1 MASVG
6 SLSTSTSTSIR
17 GYGGL
22 ASGLDRDEL
31 IEGMTIGTT
40 TKINKQ
46 EQKKQQIEWM
56 QEAVRTIS
64 DKMIGFHSKYTETL
78 TSPTNLFSGA
88 LWGRNKITTSGK
100 NSSKVSIS
108 GTANSADAITV
119 MGVKQKAEN
128 AKWASTGS
136 VSDGKLQTGEIDVE
150 GVAFKEAF
158 LEGKTLD
165 FRYGGDGSA
174 QSFSITLK
182 AVDEKD
188 NYDLTTAD
196 GVKNAINSLLAKE
209 TAGDTKASEIV
220 EATIVD
226 GKLVLTN
233 KTGNQLKLSGGTALD
248 TLGLKKDTDMTGSKA
263 VTGEH
268 GLTADKLYRDVDFAK
283 HVGGKSLT
291 FSYNGTTK
299 SVKIPGENEL
309 RNAAETDNSRTA
321 YQKSYEETYKANLLE
336 TYATEYQQRLDSG
349 MLEEEAYTE
358 IKTTVADAAA
368 KSTADAAATAEAEK
382 AGKNQAMID
391 AIADSL
397 EKQLQTAFGKGRIE
411 VSGEGGKLSFTT
423 MIPGQG
429 VDKSS
434 ILTLTGGDSAL
445 VGKDGALNVRTG
457 ESTRLDLNAK
467 IGQSGIDFEGGD
479 STGTFK
485 INGETFTIN
494 SNTTLKSLMDDIN
507 KRTDITVSYQEAA
520 DKFTLT
526 SKDNGASGSITF
538 DFTKEDG
545 TVDADSQAL
554 AEKIFGID
562 FTTHT
567 IKVGDENVE
576 VFKTSDTYSKDGKD
590 YTVYEDA
597 SGNKYNVYEENNKKI
612 AEYKDEDGNTTTST
626 MTEKTEYSVQGKDAI
641 VSVRYAGSDDIVE
654 LHRDSNTFTVDGL
667 TIGVKGTFGEYNT
680 NGKLVVDED
689 EAVEIS
695 ADVDVDKLMDTIK
708 SFVTEYNEIVDMV
721 NTELTTKHEKDYT
734 PLSSEQKSELSDD
747 EIEKWEAKA
756 KSGLLYGDSDLR
768 SLSMDLRTVATSYVW
783 QLEQVGI
790 NVSSSYSDN
799 GKLSIDET
807 KLRSAL
813 ETDPEK
819 VQNLFTATAGEDAD
833 GKPIYNGVATNLKSV
848 MDKYVKT
855 LGSQETKGI
864 LIRKA
869 GSKSSAL
876 SMTNNTY
883 YDQLQSIEKL
893 IDSLNDR
900 LKTERDRYVKQF
912 TSLETLISQMNSQSS
927 YLSSMSGY

>member
-31 IEGMTIGTT
+31 IEGMTIGTR

-88 LWGRNKITTSGK
+88 LWGRNKITTLGK

-136 VSDGKLQTGEIDVE
+136 VSDGKLQTEEIDVE

-182 AVDEKD
+182 AVDGKD

-226 GKLVLTN
+226 EKIVLTN
-233 KTGNQLKLSGGTALD
+233 KTGNQLTLTGGTALD
-248 TLGLKKDTDMTGSKA
+248 TLGLKKDTSTKV

-268 GLTADKLYRDVDFAK
+268 GLTADKLYRNVDFAK

-309 RNAAETDNSRTA
+309 RNAAWDVNAYSAYKDKLSETTKRT
-321 YQKSYEETYKANLLE
+321 YQNKYDEIIASGGKEIDAHKAAYEEVKADHSL
-336 TYATEYQQRLDSG
+336 APSD
-349 MLEEEAYTE
+349 
-358 IKTTVADAAA
+358 
-368 KSTADAAATAEAEK
+368 TAEAEK

-423 MIPGQG
+423 MIPGKG

-479 STGTFK
+479 SIGTFK

-567 IKVGDENVE
+567 IKVGGENVE

>member
-31 IEGMTIGTT
+31 IEGMTIGTR

-88 LWGRNKITTSGK
+88 LWGRNKITTLGK

-136 VSDGKLQTGEIDVE
+136 VSDGKLQTGEINFD
-150 GVAFKEAF
+150 GQFKETA
-158 LEGKTLD
+158 LEGRTLD

-182 AVDEKD
+182 AVDGKD

-209 TAGDTKASEIV
+209 TAGDTKASKIV

-233 KTGNQLKLSGGTALD
+233 KTGNQLTLTGGTALD
-248 TLGLKKDTDMTGSKA
+248 TLGLEKDADMTSAKA
-263 VTGEH
+263 EGTH
-268 GLTADKLYRDVDFAK
+268 KLTAENLYRNVDFARY
-283 HVGGKSLT
+283 VSGKSLT

-299 SVKIPGENEL
+299 NVKIPGEADL
-309 RNAAETDNSRTA
+309 RTWDVSVYNA
-321 YQKSYEETYKANLLE
+321 YKDKLL
-336 TYATEYQQRLDSG
+336 G
-349 MLEEEAYTE
+349 
-358 IKTTVADAAA
+358 AA
-368 KSTADAAATAEAEK
+368 KTVYETKYNEIMASSGKEIDAHKAAYEAVKADSTLTTSDTAEAEK
-382 AGKNQAMID
+382 VANQAMID

-567 IKVGDENVE
+567 IKVGGENVE

-597 SGNKYNVYEENNKKI
+597 SGNQYNVYEENNKKI

>member
-136 VSDGKLQTGEIDVE
+136 VSDGKLQTGEINFD
-150 GVAFKEAF
+150 GQFKETA
-158 LEGKTLD
+158 LEGRTLD

-182 AVDEKD
+182 AVDGKD

>member
-136 VSDGKLQTGEIDVE
+136 VSDGKLQTEKIDVE
-150 GVAFKEAF
+150 GVAFTEAF

-182 AVDEKD
+182 AVDGKD

-196 GVKNAINSLLAKE
+196 GVKNAINSLLEKE
-209 TAGDTKASEIV
+209 TAGDTKASKIV

-226 GKLVLTN
+226 GKIVLTN

-268 GLTADKLYRDVDFAK
+268 GLTADKLYQDVDFAK

-309 RNAAETDNSRTA
+309 RNAAETDNSRAA

-349 MLEEEAYTE
+349 MSEEEAYTE

-368 KSTADAAATAEAEK
+368 KSTADAAATTEAEK

-429 VDKSS
+429 ADKSS

-445 VGKDGALNVRTG
+445 VGDNGALKIKTG

-467 IGQSGIDFEGGD
+467 IGQSGIDFEGGA

-545 TVDADSQAL
+545 TVDAGSQAL

-562 FTTHT
+562 FTKHKATNEAGEQ
-567 IKVGDENVE
+567 VD
-576 VFKTSDTYSKDGKD
+576 VFKTKDQDGN
-590 YTVYEDA
+590 TVYEDA
-597 SGNKYNVYEENNKKI
+597 EGNRYNNVI
-612 AEYKDEDGNTTTST
+612 HADPS
-626 MTEKTEYSVQGKDAI
+626 YSVQGKDAI

-927 YLSSMSGY
+927 YLSSMLGY

>member
-182 AVDEKD
+182 AVDGKD

-309 RNAAETDNSRTA
+309 RNAAWDVNAYSAYKDKLSETAKTT
-321 YQKSYEETYKANLLE
+321 YQNKYDEIIASGGKEIDAHKAAYEEVKADLSL
-336 TYATEYQQRLDSG
+336 APSD
-349 MLEEEAYTE
+349 
-358 IKTTVADAAA
+358 
-368 KSTADAAATAEAEK
+368 TAEAEK